1 MIGYGN
7 MGKALCKGLLS
18 NPNYHLRVAAPSL
31 ADAQPTPRLTTQPT
45 NLTILPDAQILILAV
60 KPAQMAAVLTEI
72 GPHLAPSLLVISIAA
87 GLDLDWFAKHLPQQT
102 PLVRAI
108 PNIAAACRQSA
119 TPLLANS
126 WVKAEHHAAATA
138 LFQQCGQ
145 ITWTQHEKDLDTITA
160 LSGSGLAYLFL
171 FAQAMSEGAV
181 ALGLAPDTANNFAMQ
196 TLAGAASLAMQPG
209 QTLVGLQQ
217 QVTSK
222 AGTTAAALDVFA
234 QQQLTNTVLSAM
246 QAAVTR
252 SQTLRSEEK

>member
-7 MGKALCKGLLS
+7 MGKALCQGLLS

-31 ADAQPTPRLTTQPT
+31 ADARPTPRLTTQPT
-45 NLTILPDAQILILAV
+45 NLAILPDAQILILAV